1 MGHGRLQVTKHQD
14 RVIRKDKSMDRLLG
28 DSEVAELLGISV
40 KALHKRRDKERGGI
54 YNGQRLDLLPS
65 WVEVPG
71 RTRAQGT
78 PLSEVEAWI

>member
-1 MGHGRLQVTKHQD
+1 MGAWLYGEIWNMVA
-14 RVIRKDKSMDRLLG
+14 SMQKLLS
-28 DSEVAELLGISV
+28 DEEVADLLGISV

-54 YNGQRLDLLPS
+54 YNGQRLDLLPR

-78 PLSEVEAWI
+78 PVSEVEAWIERHLI